1 LQKHALSLSLL
12 CRSAFRPLS
21 APCVE
26 WAVLNEDGTL
36 QTVKT
41 NECCI
46 AAFPKAAA
54 QLALKQVLVTMAA
67 MRPASDIWLGE
78 WR

>member
-1 LQKHALSLSLL
+1 
-12 CRSAFRPLS
+12 
-21 APCVE
+21 
-26 WAVLNEDGTL
+26 LNEDGTL

-67 MRPASDIWLGE
+67 MRPTSDIWLGE